1 MKGGVRHPVDYAAG
15 SSKAS
20 GKANRREVKVSIGVT
35 VDLLRGIFDK
45 GKLER
50 FA

>member
-20 GKANRREVKVSIGVT
+20 GKANRREVKVSPEHWCNSGFIT
-35 VDLLRGIFDK
+35 WNFR
-45 GKLER
+45 
-50 FA
+50 